1 MTEMVPHD
9 DEQERKHAHQS
20 PPDMT
25 AAVGPINPELL
36 DWYRAKDEVIFDVVP
51 HSHLDYA
58 WYRDRE
64 SSKMREVE
72 AFVKTLEVKNFTLEQ
87 MITIKEF
94 IEGGGKRLEDKLR
107 EMIGNGRMELISM
120 YSQPD
125 HFLSPEELRFW
136 NYHFGNNI
144 VKQLGTDV
152 TPFEYLPD
160 TFGGDENTP
169 KVLAHAGKKA
179 IITMRG
185 DEFNYPFSIW
195 ESKDGSRV
203 LKIMMQGGYAVA
215 GDLTYP
221 GVERHEVSPEEYRAK
236 QIGAATARIYGI
248 MNKYGDR
255 YRQIDMPHMLVMNGN
270 DFTKPDTDLPDVLE
284 GVQEQMRRELGI
296 DNFKIRTSTLGRYVD
311 LAMRTIDPGKLT
323 TFRGEMRSGKEHY
336 VLRGIDS
343 ARMYLKQRMHQ
354 VETRIYEAGALASLL
369 LLADKKNLIDYE
381 KTDHRP
387 WQQAD
392 AYYRAI
398 EQIIP
403 VGSHDT
409 ISGCGSDDAYPLPL
423 SLMTGSFNAANQ
435 AARNSIAA
443 LANRNDTYGAYQH
456 KEHGQTFANL
466 LPHDRT
472 VLVEVPMQG
481 ELEHDRGLNA
491 IVTYPDGKRV
501 TYPAQI
507 IQKVDSRYGICAVP
521 MPGLSSVQVT
531 LEPTD
536 GHAFEAREPDANMF
550 ETDLYAV
557 DVLPNGTLRIRDKRT
572 GAIMKGLVFEDQG
585 DRGDEY
591 TFCPIDDDIVR
602 TTKDSEAKVSVVS
615 DGPVFTDVQIDTQLV
630 IPKVLDGPEGTVR
643 EVETRSTETVTV
655 PISTRMRL
663 FKSEGID
670 RIEFATT
677 VNNTARDHRLRVL
690 FDTPNAANTV
700 RAKEPYGFTT
710 REAVPVKGGEG
721 WMEAGP
727 IATSHH
733 QGLVTAGDLA
743 LYSRGLPEYE
753 ALHDDLGM
761 INRAALTLHRSVG
774 YLSRGNLATRPG
786 WAGPGYA
793 TPDAQMIGTH
803 TFEYAVNFSGQ
814 ASDADV
820 TLMRRDYMHQA
831 EHGFSGANINGL
843 LSVQASH
850 KIEQTALFPTQ
861 DGQAVVLRL
870 DNPNGESVTVD
881 LSGEFENA
889 VACEFDGT
897 VPAGADS
904 VDMHHFELQP
914 YAMVSIRL
922 S

>member
-1 MTEMVPHD
+1 MTELMPQD
-9 DEQERKHAHQS
+9 DENEHAHHL
-20 PPDMT
+20 PPVTPAEKGLIDSK
-25 AAVGPINPELL
+25 LL
-36 DWYRAKDEVIFDVVP
+36 EWYRQKDEVILDVVP

-107 EMIGNGRMELISM
+107 EMIGEGRMELISM

-125 HFLSPEELRFW
+125 FFLSPEELRFW
-136 NYHFGNNI
+136 NYHFGNNM
-144 VKQLGTDV
+144 VKQLGAPE

-185 DEFNYPFSIW
+185 DEDNYPLSWW

-203 LKIMMQGGYAVA
+203 LKVLMQGGYAVA
-215 GDLTYP
+215 GDLTHADVYP
-221 GVERHEVSPEEYRAK
+221 EDVSPEEYRAS
-236 QIGAATARIYGI
+236 QIGAATTRIYGI
-248 MNKYGDR
+248 INRYGER
-255 YRQIDMPHMLVMNGN
+255 YQAIDMPHMLVMNGN
-270 DFTKPDTDLPDVLE
+270 DFTKPDQDLPDVLA
-284 GVQEQMRRELGI
+284 GVQERIRDELGI
-296 DNFKIRTSTLGRYVD
+296 ANFKVRTSTLGRYVD
-311 LAMRTIDPGKLT
+311 LAMRTIDPEKLT

-343 ARMYLKQRMHQ
+343 ARMYLKQRLHQ
-354 VETRIYEAGALASLL
+354 VETRIYEAGTLTALFQ
-369 LLADKKNLIDYE
+369 LADKKKLINYR
-381 KTDHRP
+381 KTDHLP
-387 WQQAD
+387 LVQAD
-392 AYYRAI
+392 GYYRAI

-423 SLMTGSFNAANQ
+423 SLMTGSYNAANQ

-443 LANRNDTYGAYQH
+443 LAHRNDTYGAYQH

-472 VLVEVPMQG
+472 VLVELPMQG
-481 ELEHDRGLNA
+481 ELEHDRGLQV
-491 IVTYPDGKRV
+491 IVTYPNGEMS

-507 IQKVDSRYGICAVP
+507 IQKVDSRYALCAIP
-521 MPGLSSVQVT
+521 MPGMSSVQVN
-531 LEPTD
+531 LGAID
-536 GHAFEAREPDANMF
+536 GQVFEAYEPETSMF
-550 ETDLYAV
+550 ETDFYSV
-557 DVLPNGTLRIRDKRT
+557 DVLPNGTLNIVDKRT
-572 GAIMKGLVFEDQG
+572 GTTMKGLVFEDRG

-591 TFCPIDDDIVR
+591 TYCPIDGDMVR
-602 TTKDSEAKVSVVS
+602 TTNDSEAKVSVVS
-615 DGPVFTDVQIDTQLV
+615 DGPVFTDVRIDTQLV
-630 IPKVLDGPEGTVR
+630 IPIGLDGPEGTVR
-643 EVETRSTETVTV
+643 EVETRSGEMVTV

-663 FKSEGID
+663 FKGEGID

-690 FDTPNAANTV
+690 FDAPNAADTV

-710 REAVPVKGGEG
+710 REAVPIKGGDD
-721 WMEAGP
+721 WMEKGP
-727 IATSHH
+727 VATSHH
-733 QGLVTAGDLA
+733 QDLVTAGDLG
-743 LYSRGLPEYE
+743 LYTRGLPEYE
-753 ALHDDLGM
+753 ALQDETGT
-761 INRAALTLHRSVG
+761 INQVALTLHRSVG
-774 YLSRGNLATRPG
+774 YLSRGNLSTRPG

-803 TFEYAVNFSGQ
+803 TFEYAVNLQGQ

-820 TLMRRDYMHQA
+820 TLMRRDYMHRA
-831 EHGFSGANINGL
+831 EHGFSGADINGL
-843 LSVQASH
+843 FSVQASH
-850 KIEQTALFPTQ
+850 KIDQTALFPTE
-861 DGQAVVLRL
+861 DGTAVVVRL
-870 DNPNGESVTVD
+870 DNPNGETVKVN
-881 LSGEFENA
+881 LAGVFESA
-889 VACEFDGT
+889 VKCEFDGKP
-897 VPAGADS
+897 VEGSA
-904 VDMHHFELQP
+904 DMHEFELPP
-914 YAMVSIRL
+914 YGMISVRL